1 MIKAVY
7 PCRTRDDERSV
18 DLELA
23 ALAAARRFEGGLTPR
38 KYVALTSTSSVTAW
52 RDIDD
57 RVRKGLLLKGQ
68 GAAAGRSTY
77 YNLAIEGWGWV
88 LGAGG

>member
-1 MIKAVY
+1 LIAAEA
-7 PCRTRDDERSV
+7 RDDERSV

-23 ALAAARRFEGGLTPR
+23 ALAAAGRFEGGLTPR

-57 RVRKGLLLKGQ
+57 LVRKGLLLKGQ
-68 GAAAGRSTY
+68 GAGRSTSY
-77 YNLAIEGWGWV
+77 DLAVPGWGWAASTNNP
-88 LGAGG
+88 G